1 MMVVNIGQQK
11 TDGKCVMFL
20 AENLNKGMGIARCIC
35 LTNAKLAIKT
45 EERANRFIAEMLSLF
60 LLFS

>member
-1 MMVVNIGQQK
+1 MGDVLSGEIKIRVW
-11 TDGKCVMFL
+11 
-20 AENLNKGMGIARCIC
+20 GIARCIC